1 MPSTSA
7 TTYASPIEPLTFGP
21 LVDAGWL
28 HDHLGDAGL
37 RVIDFRWYLLGRNGR
52 DEYGRGHIPGALFMD
67 LEEVTGTEGGG
78 RHPLP
83 TAEQFERAMRKAGVS
98 ESTRVVIYD
107 DAGASVAARLW
118 FLLGYFGHRH
128 QAVLDGGIGAWGGP
142 LDTEPTSVEA
152 GDFVAQKPDTSR
164 VLSHKEVAGL
174 TGLPVIDARAGERY
188 RGEKEPI
195 DPKAG
200 HIPGALSAPFT
211 ENVTTDGRFK
221 SPEDLRQRYEQL
233 GAQQGAVFYC
243 GSGVNASQHLLAM
256 AVAGLPGAR
265 LYAGSWSDWSNRDL
279 PVATGEQP

>member
-1 MPSTSA
+1 M
-7 TTYASPIEPLTFGP
+7 FGP

-28 HDHLGDAGL
+28 REHLDDPDV
-37 RVIDFRWYLLGRNGR
+37 RVIDFRWYLLGRRGP
-52 DEYGRGHIPGALFMD
+52 DEYARGHIPGAVFVELKD
-67 LEEVTGTEGGG
+67 VTGKEGGG

-83 TAEQFERAMRKAGVS
+83 TAEQFQAAMRRAGVS
-98 ESTRVVIYD
+98 GSTRVVAYD

-118 FLLGYFGHRH
+118 FLLGYFGHRA
-128 QAVLDGGIGAWGGP
+128 QAVLDGGIGGWGGP
-142 LDTEPTSVEA
+142 LETEPTPVA
-152 GDFVAQKPDTSR
+152 PGDFVASAPD
-164 VLSHKEVAGL
+164 AGAVVDSEAVREL
-174 TGLPVIDARAGERY
+174 RSVPVIDARAGERY

-211 ENVTTDGRFK
+211 ENLAPDGRFR
-221 SPEDLRQRYEQL
+221 SPDELRSRYERL
-233 GAQQGAVFYC
+233 GAEKGAVFYC

-279 PVATGEQP
+279 PVATGPEP